1 MAEIKRRN
9 EERFKKLEL
18 SGFPSEEIEQMKFAE
33 KYKLDYPAN
42 IYYQVVTDVVDEIFK
57 YSDRIHKNVMYEIV
71 KGLTEIDID
80 ELFNRL
86 NDNDDRM
93 QYFSEMILYV
103 VIKKMEILYYFYEDE
118 VFSTL
123 VFNLCNLL
131 DLNPENYGFSMTA

>member
-86 NDNDDRM
+86 NNNDDRM